1 MSYSNEESQR
11 IRRDIDSIPVV
22 EMTLSEYVVWRME
35 TREELIIE
43 HPNWNKYQQDV
54 MLNALETIYNIK
66 RVGR

>member
-1 MSYSNEESQR
+1 MSYSNEEAQR

-22 EMTLSEYVVWRME
+22 EMTQSEYIIWRVE
-35 TREELIIE
+35 TREEIIIE

-54 MLNALETIYNIK
+54 MLGALETIYNIK